1 MKPVNKTFK
10 VALLSALLAAA
21 GVASA
26 AVSEKEAARLGSDLT
41 PFGAEKAGN
50 ADGSIPAWTG
60 GYTKVD
66 ASFTNGGKRSDPFAS
81 EKPLFVINASNMD
94 KYADQLSDGLK
105 AMMKK
110 YPDTFT
116 IPVYP
121 THRTAAAPQWVY
133 DNTKVNATHA
143 NLKDSRVSGA
153 FGGIPFPV
161 PQNGEEIVWNHLLRW
176 RAPAHHVDVRGMQ
189 TTAAGQH
196 VPTVFASGDFQ
207 MPYYFKDSNVA
218 EFEKDNK
225 GVYWTIRL
233 LNYGPPIRAG
243 EAIVGRENIK
253 AGAGQTWVYFTGQRR
268 VRKLPNACCDTPTPA
283 SAGISMFDQTDVF
296 NGQTDRFDWKIVGKQ
311 EMVIPYNANRLF
323 QRPSDKILLDHHVNP
338 EDMRYEKHRVWVV
351 EATVKQ
357 GQRHLSPKRRYYF
370 DEDTWAAVLAD
381 HWDANG
387 QLWQMGFQNP
397 IVMPDIP
404 ATVSPMNF
412 GFYDLISGAWY
423 LDGVLNDSEEQYKVM
438 PKYDDFTFTPEA
450 MAGEG
455 IR

>member
-1 MKPVNKTFK
+1 MKTVKSTLK
-10 VALLSALLAAA
+10 VALLSSLLAAA
-21 GVASA
+21 GSASA
-26 AVSEKEAARLGSDLT
+26 AVSEKEASRLGKSLT
-41 PFGAEKAGN
+41 PFGAEVAGN

-60 GYTKVD
+60 GATKP
-66 ASFTNGGKRSDPFAS
+66 SPGFKNGGKRPDPYAD
-81 EKPLFVINASNMD
+81 EKPLYVITAANVSQYSD
-94 KYADQLSDGLK
+94 GLSAGLK
-105 AMMKK
+105 AMLKK

-116 IPVYP
+116 IPVYK

-133 DNTKVNATHA
+133 DNTRTNATLA
-143 NLKDSRVSGA
+143 TLKDSEVKGA

-161 PQNGEEIVWNHLLRW
+161 PQNGEQIMWNHLLRW
-176 RAPAHHVDVRGMQ
+176 RPASHHVDVRGMQ
-189 TTAAGQH
+189 TTASGQH
-196 VPTVFASGDFQ
+196 VPTIYASGDFQ
-207 MPYYFKDSNVA
+207 MPYYFRESNA
-218 EFEKDNK
+218 KEFADDYD
-225 GVYWTIRL
+225 GVFWKIRL

-243 EAIVGRENIK
+243 EAIVGLENVK
-253 AGAGQTWVYFTGQRR
+253 NGSGQTWVYFTGQRR

-296 NGQTDRFDWKIVGKQ
+296 NGRTDRFDWKIVGKK
-311 EMVIPYNANRLF
+311 EMYIPYNNNRLF
-323 QRPSDKILLDHHVNP
+323 QRPSDQILMDHHVNP

-351 EATVKQ
+351 EAKVKQ
-357 GQRHLSPKRRYYF
+357 GKRHLSPSRRYYV

-387 QLWQMGFQNP
+387 ELWQMGFQNP
-397 IVMPDIP
+397 ISMPDIP
-404 ATVSPMNF
+404 ATVAPMSF

-438 PKYDDFTFTPEA
+438 PRYDEFTFTPEA